1 MITKFKNEYE
11 FLSMDYPTKI
21 IYNGFEFNNAETAFI
36 ASKCD
41 NIKQQK
47 KLSRLNAVSAR
58 KKKSSIPDNPVWE
71 KKKDRELFN
80 ILKIKFSDPELKQK
94 LIDTFPKKLM
104 NNVSYNDPV
113 YGIYL
118 GKGSN
123 KLGKYLMKLREELMP
138 KEVKI

>member
-47 KLSRLNAVSAR
+47 KLSRLNAV
-58 KKKSSIPDNPVWE
+58 
-71 KKKDRELFN
+71 
-80 ILKIKFSDPELKQK
+80 
-94 LIDTFPKKLM
+94 
-104 NNVSYNDPV
+104 
-113 YGIYL
+113 
-118 GKGSN
+118 
-123 KLGKYLMKLREELMP
+123 
-138 KEVKI
+138 

>member
-1 MITKFKNEYE
+1 MITKFKGEYE

-80 ILKIKFSDPELKQK
+80 ILKIKFSDPELRQK

-113 YGIYL
+113 
-118 GKGSN
+118 
-123 KLGKYLMKLREELMP
+123 
-138 KEVKI
+138 